1 MLREEMKVQN
11 GKDETQTRQHFE
23 SCLIFQSEG
32 EDAIDNFIDTA
43 YGWYLD
49 QLRSLEDDSRYMYE
63 LKAPK
68 IGGKDGND
76 KENGHSYKRYQL
88 SDEKTFESLFF
99 KEKETILN
107 IVDNFTNK
115 TGKYSIKGYPNKLGL
130 LLHGPPGTGKTSL
143 IKALAQRTGR
153 SIVNVPLARIST
165 NAELA
170 SLFFDQKYYI
180 EGERVPVKMN
190 FKDIIFVMEDVDAVS
205 KVVKRRDGK
214 KTSDVTYREPVDLPT
229 TKSMWKMLVE
239 STNPNCTE
247 LVKLLMEKSERLA
260 TEAKQSSI
268 LCNAAKKMSVVPGI
282 NYVGQDPDN
291 AAMKAI
297 TEDALKSA
305 QQLMNEYQTVDT
317 FLGTHA
323 QSLKQMIEGGT
334 EISTEFENELLG
346 LNHNTMS
353 LPTCS
358 PLALGPNTQSLSRE
372 VSITQDQE

>member
-76 KENGHSYKRYQL
+76 KENDHSYKRYQL

-115 TGKYSIKGYPNKLGL
+115 TGKYSIKGYTNKLGL

-143 IKALAQRTGR
+143 IKALAQKTGR

-190 FKDIIFVMEDVDAVS
+190 FKDVIFVMEDVDAVS
-205 KVVKRRDGK
+205 KVVRRRDGK
-214 KTSDVTYREPVDLPT
+214 TTAETTYTEQIEMPV
-229 TKSMWKMLVE
+229 TKSLWSMLLQSHDE
-239 STNPNCTE
+239 GCKK
-247 LVKLLMEKSERLA
+247 LVKLLIEKSERL
-260 TEAKQSSI
+260 KD
-268 LCNAAKKMSVVPGI
+268 AAKNSDMLCSTAQKMASIPGLTL
-282 NYVGQDPDN
+282 VGENTDDDTTSKI
-291 AAMKAI
+291 AAEAVQ
-297 TEDALKSA
+297 SA
-305 QQLMNEYQTVDT
+305 QNMMKNSRTVDS
-317 FLGTHA
+317 FIGSHA
-323 QSLKQMIEGGT
+323 KTLNQMIDSGA
-334 EISTEFENELLG
+334 EIDEDLENELLG
-346 LNHNTMS
+346 FS
-353 LPTCS
+353 VSSDDSS
-358 PLALGPNTQSLSRE
+358 PSS
-372 VSITQDQE
+372 SF